1 MCMHETSKPDL
12 VISPLIEQTQS
23 ARFALIERI
32 FEDLIYFRLIL
43 IFFLLLHWLVIGIC
57 HGIALGF
64 FIIILLEP
72 SKKLSIA
79 W

>member
-32 FEDLIYFRLIL
+32 FEDFNFLQTDSD
-43 IFFLLLHWLVIGIC
+43 IFSSSALVSYWDMSLELHWD
-57 HGIALGF
+57 F
-64 FIIILLEP
+64 
-72 SKKLSIA
+72 LS
-79 W
+79 